1 MSQDKKQNIAV
12 TGLNATDNPGPGIT
26 VIRALRHDP
35 DFDGRIVGLAYDTLD
50 PGIYARDLVDDV
62 FLIPYPS
69 QGVEALET
77 RLRYIHD
84 KVGGL
89 DVIMPTLD
97 AELAAFIELEPVLQ
111 ELGIGTFLPTRAQL
125 DCRSK
130 VKLAELGASAG
141 IKVPATRVVSSVD
154 DLYTIHEQVPFP
166 LWIKG
171 AYYGATLARTVHEA
185 IAAFHKVVAT
195 WGYPVIAQ
203 TGVAGDELNVVALGD
218 GEGGLVGAVP
228 MKKTTITDK
237 GKGWAGIAIKD
248 PELIDITRRFIAE
261 TRWRGPCEVEVIK
274 DQGGVPPTPLD
285 ATELDGKLS
294 LEVTPELHR
303 ELLFL
308 AKADNIEL
316 SLLVNDLL
324 VRAVSRRWGGARRAH
339 GGGGNRQQP
348 KGERGRGRPREGQGN
363 RYHNIMED
371 RAEFIDYVRKLDGGG
386 GRPNPGG
393 RRRKK

>member
-1 MSQDKKQNIAV
+1 MPQKKIRTIAV

-35 DFDGRIVGLAYDTLD
+35 GFHGRVVGLAYDTLD

-69 QGVEALET
+69 QGAEALET

-89 DVIMPTLD
+89 DVIIPTLD
-97 AELAAFIELEPVLQ
+97 AELAAFIGLEPVLQ
-111 ELGIGTFLPTRAQL
+111 ELGIGTFLPTREQL

-130 VKLAELGASAG
+130 VKLAEMGASAG
-141 IKVPATRVVSSVD
+141 INVPATRVISSVD
-154 DLYTIHEQVPFP
+154 DLYAIHEQVPFP

-171 AYYGATLARTVHEA
+171 AFYGATLARTVHEA
-185 IAAFHKVVAT
+185 INAFHKVVAT

-248 PELIDITRRFIAE
+248 PELIDITRRFFAE

-274 DQGGVPPTPLD
+274 DPRGGYHLLEVNPRFPAWTFLSAGAGMNLPVACMRLAAGEQVEPMTD
-285 ATELDGKLS
+285 YKAGTMFVRISIDQIAS
-294 LEVTPELHR
+294 LEDFQSIAQFG
-303 ELLFL
+303 ELLSD
-308 AKADNIEL
+308 ARKA
-316 SLLVNDLL
+316 
-324 VRAVSRRWGGARRAH
+324 
-339 GGGGNRQQP
+339 
-348 KGERGRGRPREGQGN
+348 
-363 RYHNIMED
+363 
-371 RAEFIDYVRKLDGGG
+371 AEAA
-386 GRPNPGG
+386 
-393 RRRKK
+393 